1 MSRDASAQRGQS
13 MVEYLVAGAIVVALI
28 AWPIDGKESALAW
41 MLDAIRVAYHKF
53 LAAISLPQ

>member
-1 MSRDASAQRGQS
+1 MTRITQRGQS

-28 AWPIDGKESALAW
+28 AWPIDGHESALAL

-53 LAAISLPQ
+53 IAAISLPQ